1 MAYSFVQ
8 FKDVSKIYHLGGVDI
23 YALDC
28 LNYSIN
34 KGDFTIIAG
43 PSGSGKSTFLNLLG
57 CIDKPTSGN
66 IFFEDR
72 NITHIPLEDL
82 KELRLNKIGFIFQS
96 FNLVPVLTAYENVEL
111 PLLFSALSKNE
122 IKDRTNHVLERVGLS
137 DRIHHMP
144 SNLSGGQRQRVAI
157 ARALVGQPSLI
168 IADEPT
174 ASLDSK
180 NAESVLDLLTKL
192 NEEDQVTIVLASHDS
207 KVISRAKN
215 KLYLSDGKIV
225 EQEQY
230 SV

>member
-23 YALDC
+23 YALDS

-66 IFFEDR
+66 VFFEDR
-72 NITHIPLEDL
+72 DITNIALEDL
-82 KELRLNKIGFIFQS
+82 KELRLKKIGFIFQS

-111 PLLFSALSKNE
+111 PLLFSSLNKNE
-122 IKDRTNHVLERVGLS
+122 IKERTNHVLERVGLS
-137 DRIHHMP
+137 DRIYHMP

-215 KLYLSDGKIV
+215 TLYLSDGKIV
-225 EQEQY
+225 DKQ
-230 SV
+230 